1 MMTFVLD
8 YLRDHY
14 WLTVAAPGAMIV
26 ATAVVFWGLKCSN

>member
-1 MMTFVLD
+1 MTFVLD

-26 ATAVVFWGLKCSN
+26 VTAVVFWGLR